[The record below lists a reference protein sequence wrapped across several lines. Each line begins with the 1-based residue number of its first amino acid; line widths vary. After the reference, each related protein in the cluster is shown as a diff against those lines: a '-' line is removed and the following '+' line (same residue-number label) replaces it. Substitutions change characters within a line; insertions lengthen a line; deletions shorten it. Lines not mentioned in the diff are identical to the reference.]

1 MDNKKIIIVG
11 HIGSGKATLTAIEL
25 AKIKKKF
32 GDDIIIM
39 SHDEAIEKE
48 LLPKPME
55 LKVEMSPIIPIVP
68 FIKGIPVINK
78 KANQRNQRREWSKS
92 NHIYN
97 NKFSKRR

>member
-1 MDNKKIIIVG
+1 MMEDKKIIIIG
-11 HIGSGKATLTAIEL
+11 HIGSGKVTLTAIEL
-25 AKIKKKF
+25 AKIKEKF

-48 LLPKPME
+48 LLPKPLE
-55 LKVEMSPIIPIVP
+55 LKLESSPI
-68 FIKGIPVINK
+68 IPVINK
-78 KANQRNQRREWSKS
+78 KANQRNQRRELSKS